1 MNLVK
6 NAAEAMDN
14 GGTISIMTR
23 PSGNQVEI
31 TVADEGCG
39 IPGKDREK
47 IFSPFFT
54 TKSHGTGLGLSI
66 TKRIIDEHAGSSLSV
81 ESEEGKG
88 TTFTIR
94 LPVYRDSTGGEKSV
108 PGYCSLRLP
117 VDAGGILR
125 TLGRQAPKGEGIM
138 KASKHPY

>member
-6 NAAEAMDN
+6 NAIEAMDN

-23 PSGNQVEI
+23 PSGNQVGI
-31 TVADEGCG
+31 TVADQGCG
-39 IPGKDREK
+39 IPEKDREK
-47 IFSPFFT
+47 IFFPFFT

-81 ESEEGKG
+81 DSDEGKG

-108 PGYCSLRLP
+108 PAYCALRLP

-125 TLGRQAPKGEGIM
+125 TLRKQAPKGEEVM
-138 KASKHPY
+138 KASKWPY